1 MIVTPP
7 NNLKTVMIEL
17 FFEILPIIIFYIN
30 NILLDKK
37 QTSNS
42 VLLKYLWLLKNYLNI
57 YYKFCF

>member
-7 NNLKTVMIEL
+7 NNFKTVMIEL

-37 QTSNS
+37 QTSKS
-42 VLLKYLWLLKNYLNI
+42 VLLKYL
-57 YYKFCF
+57 